1 MAADQNLIKAAFK
14 ESLSTAQTKVPDLA
28 KFYEATAK
36 QSESYMKILTDAFTK
51 YQEKETVRRIGREK
65 QLSTFKGTLNQHYT
79 ELLSGSSMPEKVILA
94 VDNEVKRLQEE
105 FEAVNTFGKNDTQE
119 NERAR
124 MRINAQ
130 LVKIINEAKNATTT
144 FGKIN
149 TNMQSLLIGDLDESV
164 IAAQNKM
171 MHKDID
177 QDNDVTVSFV
187 NGKLTYTAKN
197 YLTRPATQEDVDNG
211 LALQVD
217 DQIKTGNEIS
227 YNLSQMESNFP
238 AVDTGAQTA
247 IYNAVNTYT
256 DQARRTGEAK
266 LPEDFDPQEATNAI
280 SQIITA
286 ENFNSLSLVRNG
298 DLDENSFATR
308 LKNNELI
315 DVNLSVMDA
324 IFQQKFI
331 TLEKDGQPGITEAD
345 FNMVTE
351 EEQEGYE
358 ILYNEMVKQL
368 SDSNHPEFSLERSKP
383 LLTEYYKTITEN
395 RYFIQ
400 YDKSAEVS
408 NMITLYGKPM
418 PKPRTGTEREIVGT
432 IQSIMGEYNRVK
444 VMGDFYQWDPNTKTY
459 NILKKVGAGYMLYT
473 EEEKQSMGKSSFTKR
488 ELIEDNYSNIVYGR
502 PPVDYDF
509 DAPGSEST
517 GTDRSL
523 EQ

>member
-1 MAADQNLIKAAFK
+1 
-14 ESLSTAQTKVPDLA
+14 
-28 KFYEATAK
+28 
-36 QSESYMKILTDAFTK
+36 
-51 YQEKETVRRIGREK
+51 
-65 QLSTFKGTLNQHYT
+65 
-79 ELLSGSSMPEKVILA
+79 
-94 VDNEVKRLQEE
+94 
-105 FEAVNTFGKNDTQE
+105 FEAVNTFGKNDNQE

-177 QDNDVTVSFV
+177 QDDDVTVAFV

-217 DQIKTGNEIS
+217 DQIKTGDEIS

-238 AVDTGAQTA
+238 AVDVNAQTA
-247 IYNAVNTYT
+247 MYNAVNTYT
-256 DQARRTGEAK
+256 EQAQRTGEAK
-266 LPEDFDPQEATNAI
+266 LPEAFDAQEATNVI

-315 DVNLSVMDA
+315 NINLSVMDA

-331 TLEKDGQPGITEAD
+331 ALEKDGVPGITEAD

-368 SDSNHPEFSLERSKP
+368 SDANHPEFSLERSKP

-408 NMITLYGKPM
+408 N
-418 PKPRTGTEREIVGT
+418 
-432 IQSIMGEYNRVK
+432 
-444 VMGDFYQWDPNTKTY
+444 
-459 NILKKVGAGYMLYT
+459 
-473 EEEKQSMGKSSFTKR
+473 
-488 ELIEDNYSNIVYGR
+488 LI
-502 PPVDYDF
+502 
-509 DAPGSEST
+509 
-517 GTDRSL
+517 
-523 EQ
+523 

>member
-65 QLSTFKGTLNQHYT
+65 QLSTFKSTLNQHYT
-79 ELLSGSSMPEKVILA
+79 QLLSGSSMPEKVILA

-105 FEAVNTFGKNDTQE
+105 FEAVNTFGKNDNQE

-149 TNMQSLLIGDLDESV
+149 TNMQSLAIGDLDESV

-177 QDNDVTVSFV
+177 QDDDVTVAFV

-238 AVDTGAQTA
+238 AVDTNSQTA
-247 IYNAVNTYT
+247 MYQAVNTYT
-256 DQARRTGEAK
+256 EQAKRDGEAK
-266 LPEDFDPQEATNAI
+266 TPEAFDPQEAINTI

-315 DVNLSVMDA
+315 NINLSVMDA

-331 TLEKDGQPGITEAD
+331 ALEKDGVPGITEAD

-368 SDSNHPEFSLERSKP
+368 SDSSHPEFSLERSKP

-395 RYFIQ
+395 RYFTQ
-400 YDKSAEVS
+400 YDDSADVS
-408 NMITLYGKPM
+408 NMITLYGQSM
-418 PKPRTGTEREIVGT
+418 TKPRTQKDRQIVAN
-432 IQSIMGEYNRVK
+432 IQSIMQESPQITVGGEIYMWNA
-444 VMGDFYQWDPNTKTY
+444 QTKTY
-459 NILKKVGAGYMLYT
+459 DLTRRAGAGYANYT
-473 EEEKQSMGKSSFTKR
+473 EEDFATLNRKRNFTKK
-488 ELIEDNYSNIVYGR
+488 ELITFNYSDSVYGK
-502 PPVDYDF
+502 PPADYDF
-509 DAPGSEST
+509 DMVGEYT
-517 GTDRSL
+517 GTNRG